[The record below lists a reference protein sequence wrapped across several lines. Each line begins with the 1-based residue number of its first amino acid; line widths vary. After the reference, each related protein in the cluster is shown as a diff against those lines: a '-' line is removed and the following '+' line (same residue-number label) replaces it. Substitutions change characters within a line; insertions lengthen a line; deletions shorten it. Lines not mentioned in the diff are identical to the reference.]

1 MVKALSVVCMAF
13 LEAAAA
19 WPETGRRRL
28 KATGAPAEAP
38 KPKRPRGR
46 PRKGV

>member
-19 WPETGRRRL
+19 WPETGRGRL
-28 KATGAPAEAP
+28 KAIAERAEVP

-46 PRKGV
+46 PRKGG